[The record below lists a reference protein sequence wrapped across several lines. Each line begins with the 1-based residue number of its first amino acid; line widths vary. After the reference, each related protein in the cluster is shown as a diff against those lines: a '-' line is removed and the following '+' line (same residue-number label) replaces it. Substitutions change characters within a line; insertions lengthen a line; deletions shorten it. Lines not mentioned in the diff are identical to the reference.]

1 MLLWIYNLPLPI
13 AGLLIVTP
21 VLLLSVAGTL
31 LFRRWAPAR
40 WGASRDAIGVCVSA
54 VGVIY
59 AVLLAMIAVAAWEHY
74 SALEH
79 DLAEEA
85 SLTGSLFRDAG
96 GLSPEDAAGVREHAR
111 RYVGS
116 VYCDEMALL
125 RSGKLDA
132 AAPPSEP
139 VLGL

>member
-1 MLLWIYNLPLPI
+1 MLLWIYELPLPV

-31 LFRRWAPAR
+31 LFRRWAPVR

-74 SALEH
+74 SALEQ
-79 DLAEEA
+79 DLA
-85 SLTGSLFRDAG
+85 
-96 GLSPEDAAGVREHAR
+96 
-111 RYVGS
+111 
-116 VYCDEMALL
+116 
-125 RSGKLDA
+125 
-132 AAPPSEP
+132 
-139 VLGL
+139 